1 MLVVIES
8 CGKANALNSVGRNVH
23 FLRTGALLSHEQVHY
38 TNQLRKRVAAALA
51 ADDSFTDL
59 RQLPNTFRRL
69 VAPRCWHRNFYKSIY

>member
-38 TNQLRKRVAAALA
+38 TNQLRERVAAALA
-51 ADDSFTDL
+51 ANDDDECKQHLDQDSGPDKL
-59 RQLPNTFRRL
+59 L
-69 VAPRCWHRNFYKSIY
+69 IY